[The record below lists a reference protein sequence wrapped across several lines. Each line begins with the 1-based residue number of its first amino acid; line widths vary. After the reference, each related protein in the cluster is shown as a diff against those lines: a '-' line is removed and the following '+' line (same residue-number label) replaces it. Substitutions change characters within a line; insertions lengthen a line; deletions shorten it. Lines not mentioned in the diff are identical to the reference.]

1 MANPAIAVSQ
11 APVEEASPTTRL
23 GLLLRWGAVLG
34 TALVILAFP
43 VPAGITTP
51 SWRLFAIF
59 AATIV
64 GSIVRPLSAGAIV
77 FLGVCAIA
85 VTGTMAP
92 ADALR
97 GYADPIVWLVL
108 CAFFIARGVLKTG
121 LGRRI
126 AFLFIRALGKRSLG
140 LSYALVS
147 TDAVLATIVPSNSAR
162 AGGIVFPVVRSLAE
176 AYDSTPGPTARRLGA
191 YLMTTVYQCDVIAC
205 AMFLTG
211 QASNVIIAKFALD
224 TTGFELTY
232 AKWMLG
238 SIVPGIVALILMPL
252 VIYRV
257 FPPEVKHT
265 PHARELAREELAKM
279 GPMTRDERMM
289 LFVFALVAGLW
300 ITQAW
305 HGIHYAVV
313 ALIGVAVLLLG
324 RVVDWDDLMSQRP
337 AWDVFIWYGGLVRM
351 AEALG
356 ATGIT
361 KRFAD
366 VTASMTV
373 GWPWWLALG
382 ALLLIYFYAHYGFA
396 SITAHATAMFV
407 PFLLVII
414 GAGAPTTLA
423 VLGLAYYS
431 NLSASLTHYGTTH
444 APIYFGSRYT
454 SQGEWWRI
462 GFIASLVTIPI
473 WAVLGLTWWKIL
485 GWW

>member
-1 MANPAIAVSQ
+1 MPTPA
-11 APVEEASPTTRL
+11 APPVPGEPAGPTTPP
-23 GLLLRWGAVLG
+23 GVIWRWAAVFG
-34 TALVILAFP
+34 TALLILAAGAP
-43 VPAGITTP
+43 EGITTA

-64 GSIVRPLSAGAIV
+64 GSIVQPLSAGAVV
-77 FLGVCAIA
+77 FLGVVAIA
-85 VTGTMAP
+85 VTGTMTP
-92 ADALR
+92 ANALR

-126 AFLFIRALGKRSLG
+126 AFLFIRALGRRSLG

-162 AGGIVFPVVRSLAE
+162 AGGILFPVVRSLAE

-191 YLMTTVYQCDVIAC
+191 FLMVTSYQCDLVAC

-211 QASNVIIAKFALD
+211 QASNVLIAKFALD
-224 TTGFELTY
+224 AAGYELTY

-238 SIVPGIVALILMPL
+238 GIVPGLVSLLLVPL
-252 VIYRV
+252 LIYRIY
-257 FPPEVKHT
+257 PPEVTHT
-265 PHARELAREELAKM
+265 PHATEFANEELQKL
-279 GPMTRDERMM
+279 GPMSRDERMM
-289 LFVFALVAGLW
+289 LLVFMLTAGLW

-313 ALIGVAVLLLG
+313 ALVGVAVLLLT
-324 RVVDWDDLMSQRP
+324 RVLEWDDVMSQRP

-356 ATGIT
+356 ETGIT
-361 KRFAD
+361 KRFAE
-366 VTASMTV
+366 VVAGYTV
-373 GWPWWLALG
+373 GWSWWAALAV
-382 ALLLIYFYAHYGFA
+382 LLLIYFYAHYAFA
-396 SITAHATAMFV
+396 SITAHATAMFT
-407 PFLLVII
+407 PFLVVTL
-414 GAGAPTTLA
+414 GAGAPVTLA

-444 APIYFGSRYT
+444 APIYFGARYVT
-454 SQGEWWRI
+454 QREWWRI
-462 GFIASLVTIPI
+462 GFIVSLVTIPT
-473 WAVLGLTWWKIL
+473 WAILGITWWKIL

>member
-1 MANPAIAVSQ
+1 MTTPATGSVPGERHSAATPYLLWRWVAVF
-11 APVEEASPTTRL
+11 A
-23 GLLLRWGAVLG
+23 
-34 TALVILAFP
+34 TALIILAFGA
-43 VPAGITTP
+43 PAGITAQ

-64 GSIVRPLSAGAIV
+64 GSIVQPLSAGAVV

-85 VTGTMAP
+85 VTGTMTP
-92 ADALR
+92 AESLR

-126 AFLFIRALGKRSLG
+126 AFVFIRALGKRSLG

-162 AGGIVFPVVRSLAE
+162 AGGIVFPVARSLAE

-191 YLMTTVYQCDVIAC
+191 FLMTTVYQCDVIAC

-211 QASNVIIAKFALD
+211 QASNVLIAKFALD
-224 TTGFELTY
+224 AAGYEISY

-238 SIVPGIVALILMPL
+238 SIVPGILALLLVPL
-252 VIYRV
+252 LIYRIY
-257 FPPEVKHT
+257 PPEVKHT
-265 PHARELAREELAKM
+265 PHATEFAREELVKM
-279 GPMTRDERMM
+279 GAMTRDERLMQ
-289 LFVFALVAGLW
+289 LVFALVAGLW

-305 HGIHYAVV
+305 HSIHYAVV
-313 ALIGVAVLLLG
+313 ALVGVAVLLLT
-324 RVVDWDDLMSQRP
+324 RVLDWDDIMSQRA

-356 ATGIT
+356 ETGIT
-361 KRFAD
+361 KRFAE
-366 VTASMTV
+366 VVAGWTA
-373 GWPWWLALG
+373 GWTWAAALVV
-382 ALLLIYFYAHYGFA
+382 LLLIYFYAHYAFA
-396 SITAHATAMFV
+396 SITAHATAMFT
-407 PFLLVII
+407 PFVAVTLA
-414 GAGAPTTLA
+414 AGAPATLA

-431 NLSASLTHYGTTH
+431 NLSASLTHYGTTP
-444 APIYFGSRYT
+444 APIYFGARYVT
-454 SQGEWWRI
+454 QREWWRI
-462 GFIASLVTIPI
+462 GFTVSLLTIPLWGVI
-473 WAVLGLTWWKIL
+473 GVLWWKVL